1 MSIPNDISTYE
12 KMANMKNIIGD
23 SFIELLKQSIKNNQN
38 ENVIKML
45 DMTKEKPET
54 FLELL
59 PVAILNQNFEIVK
72 YMVEK
77 FKITEADTPSMN
89 ALSFVNSIYPDNSK
103 NKINEPKDNY
113 LLIQSPFILICGIGG
128 NIEIYKF
135 VLNNKLISDK
145 KQVGFIGL
153 SKKYKNLVYSNVVGA
168 CAYYGKHEILE
179 FILKAPKNEL
189 DVNNINIPTTEKKSK
204 NNSRLFVKEFTGL
217 TPCMLAIV
225 GPCSD
230 LQTIDVLKKLINY
243 HAKFDALD
251 LNKDNLL
258 HLATKNKKIETAKY
272 LIDELNLKNLLNETN
287 KEGQTP
293 LSLAQHLKDKVF
305 ISYYNEKTGVDEKEI
320 EENLKELINESNK
333 SNKNNNKKKK
343 NKKNKNNDT
352 VTLLNTTEYQESLK
366 VDNTSE
372 KNYSSTYS
380 NTNSKNT
387 YNSSNN
393 RIKLHALLDNP
404 KPKKK
409 KEKQEIKVEKEE
421 KKVENNVEDKKEEE
435 KKEDEKEE
443 EPKEEEKKEEEKD
456 IKTKKIQNTEPDED
470 EEVIV
475 GLSIKKHKKKNKGK
489 KNKDNKN
496 EQNKEKELEEKRK
509 KEEEEKEKQRK
520 KEEEEEK
527 KRIEEEK
534 RKKQEEEEKQRRIE
548 EEKRQKEE
556 EEKRKKE
563 EEKRQKEEEEK
574 KRRQEEE
581 ERARKQK
588 EEEEKR
594 AKEEEEERKKKLDE
608 EQKEKEKEE
617 KKKKEE
623 EEKKKKE
630 KEEKKKKEEE
640 EEKKKKEEEK
650 KRNQKKEEK
659 TEEEEEE
666 EEEYSYSD
674 EENFLDDGDNSEKEE
689 KKEKPKIINQK
700 DYETLNKNYFEL
712 ERKILLLEKEKEELA
727 SCLKKLYLEKKANA
741 NIPITSNNEE
751 NINDLMF
758 LVNKELENKDNIIH
772 DLEGKVSKVDLR
784 NIENFSKE
792 ELLEYKDFYTKNL
805 KIINEAMKK
814 Y

>member
-23 SFIELLKQSIKNNQN
+23 SFVELLKQSIKNNQN

-54 FLELL
+54 FYELL
-59 PVAILNQNFEIVK
+59 PVAILSQNFEIVK

-77 FKITEADTPSMN
+77 FKITEAETPNMN

-103 NKINEPKDNY
+103 NKLNEAKDNY
-113 LLIQSPFILICGIGG
+113 LLVQSPFIIISGIGG
-128 NIEIYKF
+128 NIEIYKYL
-135 VLNNKLISDK
+135 LNNKLISDK

-153 SKKYKNLVYSNVVGA
+153 SKKYKNLFYSNVVGA
-168 CAYYGKHEILE
+168 SAYYGKHQILE
-179 FILKAPKNEL
+179 FILKTPKNDL
-189 DVNNINIPTTEKKSK
+189 DINIPTTEKKSK
-204 NNSRLFVKEFTGL
+204 NNSRVLVKEFTGL

-243 HAKFDALD
+243 NAKFDALD

-272 LIDELNLKNLLNETN
+272 LIDQLNLKNLLNETN

-293 LSLAQHLKDKVF
+293 LSLAQHLKDNDF
-305 ISYYNEKTGVDEKEI
+305 TSYYNEKTGVDEKEI

-333 SNKNNNKKKK
+333 SNKNYNKKKK
-343 NKKNKNNDT
+343 NKKNKNNET
-352 VTLLNTTEYQESLK
+352 ITLLNTTEYQESLK
-366 VDNTSE
+366 VDTTSE
-372 KNYSSTYS
+372 KKNSSTYS
-380 NTNSKNT
+380 NTYSKNT

-393 RIKLHALLDNP
+393 RDKLHALLDNP

-421 KKVENNVEDKKEEE
+421 KKVESNVEDKKEEE

-443 EPKEEEKKEEEKD
+443 EPKEAEKD
-456 IKTKKIQNTEPDED
+456 TKAKKIQNTEPDED

-489 KNKDNKN
+489 KNKDNEN

-520 KEEEEEK
+520 KEEEEEQ

-534 RKKQEEEEKQRRIE
+534 RKKQEEEEELKRIE

-556 EEKRKKE
+556 EEKRK
-563 EEKRQKEEEEK
+563 QEEEEK
-574 KRRQEEE
+574 KRRDEEE

-594 AKEEEEERKKKLDE
+594 AKEEEERKKKLEE
-608 EQKEKEKEE
+608 EQKEK
-617 KKKKEE
+617 
-623 EEKKKKE
+623 
-630 KEEKKKKEEE
+630 EE

-650 KRNQKKEEK
+650 KKKEEEK
-659 TEEEEEE
+659 KKKEEEKKKKEEEKKKKEEEKNEEEEEE
-666 EEEYSYSD
+666 EEDYSYSD

-772 DLEGKVSKVDLR
+772 ELEGKVSKVDLR
-784 NIENFSKE
+784 NIENFSKD
-792 ELLEYKDFYTKNL
+792 ELLEYKEFYTKNL
-805 KIINEAMKK
+805 KIINEAMKQ

>member
-23 SFIELLKQSIKNNQN
+23 SFVELLKQSIKNNQN

-54 FLELL
+54 FYELL
-59 PVAILNQNFEIVK
+59 PVAILSQNFEIVK

-77 FKITEADTPSMN
+77 FKITEAETPNMN

-103 NKINEPKDNY
+103 NKLNEAKDNY
-113 LLIQSPFILICGIGG
+113 LLVQSPFIIISGIGG
-128 NIEIYKF
+128 NIEIYKYL
-135 VLNNKLISDK
+135 LNNKLISDK

-153 SKKYKNLVYSNVVGA
+153 SKKYKNLFYSNVVGA

-179 FILKAPKNEL
+179 FILKTPKNDL
-189 DVNNINIPTTEKKSK
+189 DINIPTTEKKSK
-204 NNSRLFVKEFTGL
+204 NNSRVLVKEFTGL

-243 HAKFDALD
+243 NAKFDALD

-272 LIDELNLKNLLNETN
+272 LIDQLNLKNLLNETN

-293 LSLAQHLKDKVF
+293 LSLAQHLKDNDF
-305 ISYYNEKTGVDEKEI
+305 TSYYNEKTGVDEKEI

-333 SNKNNNKKKK
+333 SNKNYNKKKK
-343 NKKNKNNDT
+343 NKKNKNNET
-352 VTLLNTTEYQESLK
+352 ITLLNTTEYQESLK
-366 VDNTSE
+366 VDTTSE
-372 KNYSSTYS
+372 KKNSSTYS
-380 NTNSKNT
+380 NTYSKNT

-393 RIKLHALLDNP
+393 RDKLHALLDNP

-421 KKVENNVEDKKEEE
+421 KKVESNVEDKKEEE

-443 EPKEEEKKEEEKD
+443 EPKEAEKD
-456 IKTKKIQNTEPDED
+456 TKAKKIQNTEPDED

-489 KNKDNKN
+489 KNKDNEN
-496 EQNKEKELEEKRK
+496 EQNKEKELEEKRKKEEEEKRK

-520 KEEEEEK
+520 KEEEEEQ

-534 RKKQEEEEKQRRIE
+534 RKKQEEEEELKRIE
-548 EEKRQKEE
+548 EEKKQKEE
-556 EEKRKKE
+556 EEKRK
-563 EEKRQKEEEEK
+563 QEEEEK
-574 KRRQEEE
+574 KRRDEEE

-594 AKEEEEERKKKLDE
+594 AKEEEERKKKLEE
-608 EQKEKEKEE
+608 EQKEK
-617 KKKKEE
+617 
-623 EEKKKKE
+623 
-630 KEEKKKKEEE
+630 EE

-650 KRNQKKEEK
+650 KKKEEEK
-659 TEEEEEE
+659 KKKEEEKKKKEEEKKKKEEEKKKKEEEKNEEEEEE
-666 EEEYSYSD
+666 EEDYSYSD

-772 DLEGKVSKVDLR
+772 ELEGKVSKVDLR
-784 NIENFSKE
+784 NIENFSKD
-792 ELLEYKDFYTKNL
+792 ELLEYKEFYTKNL
-805 KIINEAMKK
+805 KIINEAMKQ

>member
-23 SFIELLKQSIKNNQN
+23 SFVELLKQSIKNNQN

-54 FLELL
+54 FYELL
-59 PVAILNQNFEIVK
+59 PVAILSQNFEIVK

-77 FKITEADTPSMN
+77 FKITEAETPNMN

-103 NKINEPKDNY
+103 NKLNEAKDNY
-113 LLIQSPFILICGIGG
+113 LLVQSPFIIISGIGG
-128 NIEIYKF
+128 NIEIYKYL
-135 VLNNKLISDK
+135 LNNKLISDK

-153 SKKYKNLVYSNVVGA
+153 SKKYKNLFYSNVVGA

-179 FILKAPKNEL
+179 FILKTPKNDL
-189 DVNNINIPTTEKKSK
+189 DINIPTTEKKSK
-204 NNSRLFVKEFTGL
+204 NNSRVLVKEFTGL

-243 HAKFDALD
+243 NAKFDALD

-272 LIDELNLKNLLNETN
+272 LIDQLNLKNLLNETN

-293 LSLAQHLKDKVF
+293 LSLAQHLKDNDF
-305 ISYYNEKTGVDEKEI
+305 TSYYNEKTGVDEKEI

-333 SNKNNNKKKK
+333 SNKNYNKKKK
-343 NKKNKNNDT
+343 NKKNKNNET
-352 VTLLNTTEYQESLK
+352 ITLLNTTEYQESLK
-366 VDNTSE
+366 VDTTSE
-372 KNYSSTYS
+372 KKNSSTYS
-380 NTNSKNT
+380 NTYSKNT

-393 RIKLHALLDNP
+393 RDKLHALLDNP

-421 KKVENNVEDKKEEE
+421 KKVESNVEDKKEEE

-443 EPKEEEKKEEEKD
+443 EPKEAEKD
-456 IKTKKIQNTEPDED
+456 TKTKKIQNTEPDED

-489 KNKDNKN
+489 KNKDNEN
-496 EQNKEKELEEKRK
+496 EQNKEKELEEKRKKEEEEKRK

-520 KEEEEEK
+520 KEEEEEQ

-534 RKKQEEEEKQRRIE
+534 RKKQEEEEELKRIE
-548 EEKRQKEE
+548 EEKKQKEE
-556 EEKRKKE
+556 EEKRK
-563 EEKRQKEEEEK
+563 QEEEEK
-574 KRRQEEE
+574 KRRDEEE

-594 AKEEEEERKKKLDE
+594 AKEEEERKKKLEE
-608 EQKEKEKEE
+608 EQK
-617 KKKKEE
+617 KK
-623 EEKKKKE
+623 
-630 KEEKKKKEEE
+630 EE

-650 KRNQKKEEK
+650 KKKEEEK
-659 TEEEEEE
+659 KKKEEEKKKKEEEKKKKEEEKKKKEEEKNEEEEEE
-666 EEEYSYSD
+666 EEDYSYSD

-772 DLEGKVSKVDLR
+772 ELEGKVSKVDLR
-784 NIENFSKE
+784 NIENFSKD
-792 ELLEYKDFYTKNL
+792 ELLEYKEFYTKNL
-805 KIINEAMKK
+805 KIINEAMKQ

>member
-1 MSIPNDISTYE
+1 
-12 KMANMKNIIGD
+12 
-23 SFIELLKQSIKNNQN
+23 
-38 ENVIKML
+38 
-45 DMTKEKPET
+45 MTKEKPET

-135 VLNNKLISDK
+135 LLNNKLISDK

-421 KKVENNVEDKKEEE
+421 KKVESNGSSPRSNAARPAGLATTILPAGCTTPRAAAQRPSTSTRDNRLRIFPAKPQQYQRRKMT
-435 KKEDEKEE
+435 
-443 EPKEEEKKEEEKD
+443 
-456 IKTKKIQNTEPDED
+456 IPDGYSAR
-470 EEVIV
+470 I
-475 GLSIKKHKKKNKGK
+475 LSISTLSASTPASPTTPPMPYAWMLNAAIPSPAARPFT
-489 KNKDNKN
+489 NLT
-496 EQNKEKELEEKRK
+496 LETRPTHDTGAVESVGWAMPMSYRLMEYTPPSGLTVALNRYQWSFKIDDAS
-509 KEEEEKEKQRK
+509 Q
-520 KEEEEEK
+520 
-527 KRIEEEK
+527 IGTAVSVPLTSAYTTGF
-534 RKKQEEEEKQRRIE
+534 IP
-548 EEKRQKEE
+548 
-556 EEKRKKE
+556 
-563 EEKRQKEEEEK
+563 
-574 KRRQEEE
+574 
-581 ERARKQK
+581 ARDQG
-588 EEEEKR
+588 
-594 AKEEEEERKKKLDE
+594 
-608 EQKEKEKEE
+608 Q
-617 KKKKEE
+617 
-623 EEKKKKE
+623 
-630 KEEKKKKEEE
+630 
-640 EEKKKKEEEK
+640 
-650 KRNQKKEEK
+650 
-659 TEEEEEE
+659 
-666 EEEYSYSD
+666 
-674 EENFLDDGDNSEKEE
+674 
-689 KKEKPKIINQK
+689 
-700 DYETLNKNYFEL
+700 
-712 ERKILLLEKEKEELA
+712 
-727 SCLKKLYLEKKANA
+727 
-741 NIPITSNNEE
+741 
-751 NINDLMF
+751 
-758 LVNKELENKDNIIH
+758 
-772 DLEGKVSKVDLR
+772 
-784 NIENFSKE
+784 
-792 ELLEYKDFYTKNL
+792 
-805 KIINEAMKK
+805 
-814 Y
+814 

>member
-23 SFIELLKQSIKNNQN
+23 SFVELLKQSIKNNQN

-54 FLELL
+54 FYELL
-59 PVAILNQNFEIVK
+59 PVAILSQNFEIVK

-77 FKITEADTPSMN
+77 FKITEAETPNMN

-103 NKINEPKDNY
+103 NKLNEAKDNY
-113 LLIQSPFILICGIGG
+113 LLVQSPFIIISGIGG
-128 NIEIYKF
+128 NIEIYKYL
-135 VLNNKLISDK
+135 LNNKLISDK

-153 SKKYKNLVYSNVVGA
+153 SKKYKNLFYSNVVGA
-168 CAYYGKHEILE
+168 SAYYGKHQILE
-179 FILKAPKNEL
+179 FILKTPKNDL
-189 DVNNINIPTTEKKSK
+189 DINIPTTEKKSK
-204 NNSRLFVKEFTGL
+204 NNSRVLVKEFTGL

-243 HAKFDALD
+243 NAKFDALD

-272 LIDELNLKNLLNETN
+272 LIDQLNLKNLLNETN

-293 LSLAQHLKDKVF
+293 LSLAQHLKDNDF
-305 ISYYNEKTGVDEKEI
+305 TSYYNEKTGVDEKEI

-333 SNKNNNKKKK
+333 SNKNYNKKKK
-343 NKKNKNNDT
+343 NKKNKNNET
-352 VTLLNTTEYQESLK
+352 ITLLNTTEYQESLK
-366 VDNTSE
+366 VDTTSE
-372 KNYSSTYS
+372 KKNSSTYS
-380 NTNSKNT
+380 NTYSKNT

-393 RIKLHALLDNP
+393 RDKLHALLDNP

-421 KKVENNVEDKKEEE
+421 KKVESNVEDKKEEE

-443 EPKEEEKKEEEKD
+443 EPKEAEKD
-456 IKTKKIQNTEPDED
+456 TKTKKIQNTEPDED

-489 KNKDNKN
+489 KNKDNEN
-496 EQNKEKELEEKRK
+496 EQNKEKELEEKRKKEEEEKRK

-520 KEEEEEK
+520 KEEEEEQ

-534 RKKQEEEEKQRRIE
+534 RKKQEEEEELKKIK

-556 EEKRKKE
+556 EEKRK
-563 EEKRQKEEEEK
+563 QEEEEK
-574 KRRQEEE
+574 KRRDEEE

-594 AKEEEEERKKKLDE
+594 AKEEEERKKKLEE
-608 EQKEKEKEE
+608 EQKEK
-617 KKKKEE
+617 
-623 EEKKKKE
+623 
-630 KEEKKKKEEE
+630 EE

-650 KRNQKKEEK
+650 KKKEEEK
-659 TEEEEEE
+659 KKKEEEKKKKEEEKKKKEEEKKKKEEEKNEEEEEE
-666 EEEYSYSD
+666 EEDYSYSD

-772 DLEGKVSKVDLR
+772 ELEGKVSKVDLR
-784 NIENFSKE
+784 NIENFSKD
-792 ELLEYKDFYTKNL
+792 ELLEYKEFYTKNL
-805 KIINEAMKK
+805 KIINEAMKQ

>member
-23 SFIELLKQSIKNNQN
+23 SFVELLKQSIKNNQN

-54 FLELL
+54 FYELL
-59 PVAILNQNFEIVK
+59 PVAILSQNFEIVK

-77 FKITEADTPSMN
+77 FKITEAETPNMN

-103 NKINEPKDNY
+103 NKLNEAKDNY
-113 LLIQSPFILICGIGG
+113 LLVQSPFIIISGIGG
-128 NIEIYKF
+128 NIEIYKYL
-135 VLNNKLISDK
+135 LNNKLISDK

-153 SKKYKNLVYSNVVGA
+153 SKKYKNLFYSNVVGA

-179 FILKAPKNEL
+179 FILKTPKNDL
-189 DVNNINIPTTEKKSK
+189 DINIPTTEKKSK
-204 NNSRLFVKEFTGL
+204 NNSRVLVKEFTGL

-243 HAKFDALD
+243 NAKFDALD

-272 LIDELNLKNLLNETN
+272 LIDQLNLKNLLNETN

-293 LSLAQHLKDKVF
+293 LSLAQHLKDNDF
-305 ISYYNEKTGVDEKEI
+305 TSYYNEKTGVDEKEI

-333 SNKNNNKKKK
+333 SNKNYNKKKK
-343 NKKNKNNDT
+343 NKKNKNNET
-352 VTLLNTTEYQESLK
+352 ITLLNTTEYQESLK
-366 VDNTSE
+366 VDTTSE
-372 KNYSSTYS
+372 KKNSSTYS
-380 NTNSKNT
+380 NTYSKNT

-393 RIKLHALLDNP
+393 RDKLHALLDNP

-421 KKVENNVEDKKEEE
+421 KKVESNVEDKKEEE

-443 EPKEEEKKEEEKD
+443 EPKEAEKD
-456 IKTKKIQNTEPDED
+456 TKAKKIQNTEPDED

-489 KNKDNKN
+489 KNKDNEN
-496 EQNKEKELEEKRK
+496 EQNKEKELEEKRKKEEEEKRK

-520 KEEEEEK
+520 KEEEEEQ

-534 RKKQEEEEKQRRIE
+534 RKKQEEEEELKKIK

-556 EEKRKKE
+556 EEKRK
-563 EEKRQKEEEEK
+563 QEEEEK
-574 KRRQEEE
+574 KRRDEEE

-594 AKEEEEERKKKLDE
+594 AKEEEERKKKLEE
-608 EQKEKEKEE
+608 EQK
-617 KKKKEE
+617 KK
-623 EEKKKKE
+623 
-630 KEEKKKKEEE
+630 EE

-650 KRNQKKEEK
+650 KKKEEEK
-659 TEEEEEE
+659 KKKEEEKKKKEEEKKKKEEEKKKKEEEKNEEEEEE
-666 EEEYSYSD
+666 EEDYSYSD

-772 DLEGKVSKVDLR
+772 ELEGKVSKVDLR
-784 NIENFSKE
+784 NIENFSKD
-792 ELLEYKDFYTKNL
+792 ELLEYKEFYTKNL
-805 KIINEAMKK
+805 KIINEAMKQ

>member
-23 SFIELLKQSIKNNQN
+23 SFVELLKQSIKNNQN

-54 FLELL
+54 FYELL
-59 PVAILNQNFEIVK
+59 PVAILSQNFEIVK

-77 FKITEADTPSMN
+77 FKITEAETPNMN

-103 NKINEPKDNY
+103 NKLNEAKDNY
-113 LLIQSPFILICGIGG
+113 LLVQSPFIIISGIGG
-128 NIEIYKF
+128 NIEIYKYL
-135 VLNNKLISDK
+135 LNNKLISDK

-153 SKKYKNLVYSNVVGA
+153 SKKYKNLFYSNVVGA

-179 FILKAPKNEL
+179 FILKTPKNDL
-189 DVNNINIPTTEKKSK
+189 DINIPTTEKKSK
-204 NNSRLFVKEFTGL
+204 NNSRVLVKEFTGL

-243 HAKFDALD
+243 NAKFDALD

-272 LIDELNLKNLLNETN
+272 LIDQLNLKNLLNETN

-293 LSLAQHLKDKVF
+293 LSLAQHLKDNDF
-305 ISYYNEKTGVDEKEI
+305 TSYYNEKTGVDEKEI

-333 SNKNNNKKKK
+333 SNKNYNKKKK
-343 NKKNKNNDT
+343 NKKNKNNET
-352 VTLLNTTEYQESLK
+352 ITLLNTTEYQESLK
-366 VDNTSE
+366 VDTTSE
-372 KNYSSTYS
+372 KKNSSTYS
-380 NTNSKNT
+380 NTYSKNT

-393 RIKLHALLDNP
+393 RDKLHALLDNP

-421 KKVENNVEDKKEEE
+421 KKVESNVEDKKEEE

-443 EPKEEEKKEEEKD
+443 EPKEAEKD
-456 IKTKKIQNTEPDED
+456 TKTKKIQNTEPDED

-489 KNKDNKN
+489 KNKDNEN
-496 EQNKEKELEEKRK
+496 EQNKEKELEEKRKKEEEEKRK

-520 KEEEEEK
+520 KEEEEEQ

-534 RKKQEEEEKQRRIE
+534 RKKQEEEEELKRIE
-548 EEKRQKEE
+548 EEKKQKEE
-556 EEKRKKE
+556 EEKRK
-563 EEKRQKEEEEK
+563 QEEEEK
-574 KRRQEEE
+574 KRRDEEE

-594 AKEEEEERKKKLDE
+594 AKEEEERKKKLEE
-608 EQKEKEKEE
+608 EQK
-617 KKKKEE
+617 KK
-623 EEKKKKE
+623 
-630 KEEKKKKEEE
+630 EE

-650 KRNQKKEEK
+650 KKKEEEK
-659 TEEEEEE
+659 KKKEEEKNEEEEEE
-666 EEEYSYSD
+666 EEDYSYSD

-772 DLEGKVSKVDLR
+772 ELEGKVSKVDLR
-784 NIENFSKE
+784 NIENFSKD
-792 ELLEYKDFYTKNL
+792 ELLEYKEFYTKNL
-805 KIINEAMKK
+805 KIINEAMKQ

>member
-23 SFIELLKQSIKNNQN
+23 SFVELLKQSIKNNQN

-54 FLELL
+54 FYELL
-59 PVAILNQNFEIVK
+59 PVAILSQNFEIVK

-77 FKITEADTPSMN
+77 FKITEAETPNMN

-103 NKINEPKDNY
+103 NKLNEAKDNY
-113 LLIQSPFILICGIGG
+113 LLVQSPFIIISGIGG
-128 NIEIYKF
+128 NIEIYKYL
-135 VLNNKLISDK
+135 LNNKLISDK

-153 SKKYKNLVYSNVVGA
+153 SKKYKNLFYSNVVGA

-179 FILKAPKNEL
+179 FILKTPKNDL
-189 DVNNINIPTTEKKSK
+189 DINIPTTEKKSK
-204 NNSRLFVKEFTGL
+204 NNSRVLVKEFTGL

-243 HAKFDALD
+243 NAKFDALD

-272 LIDELNLKNLLNETN
+272 LIDQLNLKNLLNETN

-293 LSLAQHLKDKVF
+293 LSLAQHLKDNDF
-305 ISYYNEKTGVDEKEI
+305 TSYYNEKTGVDEKEI

-333 SNKNNNKKKK
+333 SNKNYNKKKK
-343 NKKNKNNDT
+343 NKKNKNNET
-352 VTLLNTTEYQESLK
+352 ITLLNTTEYQESLK
-366 VDNTSE
+366 VDTTSE
-372 KNYSSTYS
+372 KKNSSTYS
-380 NTNSKNT
+380 NTYSKNT

-393 RIKLHALLDNP
+393 RDKLHALLDNP

-421 KKVENNVEDKKEEE
+421 KKVESNVEDKKEEE

-443 EPKEEEKKEEEKD
+443 EPKEAEKD
-456 IKTKKIQNTEPDED
+456 TKTKKIQNTEPDED

-489 KNKDNKN
+489 KNKDNEN
-496 EQNKEKELEEKRK
+496 EQNKEKELEEKRKKEEEEKRK

-520 KEEEEEK
+520 KEEEEEQ

-534 RKKQEEEEKQRRIE
+534 RKKQEEEEELKKIK

-556 EEKRKKE
+556 EEKRK
-563 EEKRQKEEEEK
+563 QEEEEK
-574 KRRQEEE
+574 KRRDEEE

-594 AKEEEEERKKKLDE
+594 AKEEEERKKKLEE
-608 EQKEKEKEE
+608 EQKEK
-617 KKKKEE
+617 
-623 EEKKKKE
+623 
-630 KEEKKKKEEE
+630 EE

-650 KRNQKKEEK
+650 KKKEEEK
-659 TEEEEEE
+659 KKKEEEKKKKEEEKKKKEEEKKKKEEEKNEEEEEE
-666 EEEYSYSD
+666 EEDYSYSD

-772 DLEGKVSKVDLR
+772 ELEGKVSKVDLR
-784 NIENFSKE
+784 NIENFSKD
-792 ELLEYKDFYTKNL
+792 ELLEYKEFYTKNL
-805 KIINEAMKK
+805 KIINEAMKQ

>member
-23 SFIELLKQSIKNNQN
+23 SFVELLKQSIKNNQN

-54 FLELL
+54 FYELL
-59 PVAILNQNFEIVK
+59 PVAILSQNFEIVK

-77 FKITEADTPSMN
+77 FKITEAETPNMN

-103 NKINEPKDNY
+103 NKLNEAKDNY
-113 LLIQSPFILICGIGG
+113 LLVQSPFIIISGIGG
-128 NIEIYKF
+128 NIEIYKYL
-135 VLNNKLISDK
+135 LNNKLISDK

-153 SKKYKNLVYSNVVGA
+153 SKKYKNLFYSNVVGA

-179 FILKAPKNEL
+179 FILKTPKNDL
-189 DVNNINIPTTEKKSK
+189 DINIPTTEKKSK
-204 NNSRLFVKEFTGL
+204 NNSRVLVKEFTGL

-243 HAKFDALD
+243 NAKFDALD

-272 LIDELNLKNLLNETN
+272 LIDQLNLKNLLNETN

-293 LSLAQHLKDKVF
+293 LSLAQHLKDNDF
-305 ISYYNEKTGVDEKEI
+305 TSYYNEKTGVDEKEI

-333 SNKNNNKKKK
+333 SNKNYNKKKK
-343 NKKNKNNDT
+343 NKKNKNNET
-352 VTLLNTTEYQESLK
+352 ITLLNTTEYQESLK
-366 VDNTSE
+366 VDTTSE
-372 KNYSSTYS
+372 KKNSSTYS
-380 NTNSKNT
+380 NTYSKNT

-393 RIKLHALLDNP
+393 RDKLHALLDNP

-421 KKVENNVEDKKEEE
+421 KKVESNVEDKKEEE

-443 EPKEEEKKEEEKD
+443 EPKEAEKD
-456 IKTKKIQNTEPDED
+456 TKAKKIQNTEPDED

-489 KNKDNKN
+489 KNKDNEN
-496 EQNKEKELEEKRK
+496 EQNKEKELEEKRKKEEEEKRK

-520 KEEEEEK
+520 KEEEEEQ

-534 RKKQEEEEKQRRIE
+534 RKKQEEEEELKRIE

-556 EEKRKKE
+556 EEKRK
-563 EEKRQKEEEEK
+563 QEEEEK
-574 KRRQEEE
+574 KRRDEEE

-594 AKEEEEERKKKLDE
+594 AKEEEERKKKLEE
-608 EQKEKEKEE
+608 EQK
-617 KKKKEE
+617 KK
-623 EEKKKKE
+623 
-630 KEEKKKKEEE
+630 EE

-650 KRNQKKEEK
+650 KKKEEEK
-659 TEEEEEE
+659 KKKEEEKKKKEEEKKKKEEEKKKKEEEKNEEEEEE
-666 EEEYSYSD
+666 EEDYSYSD

-772 DLEGKVSKVDLR
+772 ELEGKVSKVDLR
-784 NIENFSKE
+784 NIENFSKD
-792 ELLEYKDFYTKNL
+792 ELLEYKEFYTKNL
-805 KIINEAMKK
+805 KIINEAMKQ

>member
-23 SFIELLKQSIKNNQN
+23 SFVELLKQSIKNNQN

-54 FLELL
+54 FYELL
-59 PVAILNQNFEIVK
+59 PVAILSQNFEIVK

-77 FKITEADTPSMN
+77 FKITEAETPNMN

-103 NKINEPKDNY
+103 NKLNEAKDNY
-113 LLIQSPFILICGIGG
+113 LLVQSPFIIISGIGG
-128 NIEIYKF
+128 NIEIYKYL
-135 VLNNKLISDK
+135 LNNKLISDK

-153 SKKYKNLVYSNVVGA
+153 SKKYKNLFYSNVVGA

-179 FILKAPKNEL
+179 FILKTPKNDL
-189 DVNNINIPTTEKKSK
+189 DINIPTTEKKSK
-204 NNSRLFVKEFTGL
+204 NNSRVLVKEFTGL

-243 HAKFDALD
+243 NAKFDALD

-272 LIDELNLKNLLNETN
+272 LIDQLNLKNLLNETN

-293 LSLAQHLKDKVF
+293 LSLAQHLKDNDF
-305 ISYYNEKTGVDEKEI
+305 TSYYNEKTGVDEKEI

-333 SNKNNNKKKK
+333 SNKNYNKKKK
-343 NKKNKNNDT
+343 NKKNKNNET
-352 VTLLNTTEYQESLK
+352 ITLLNTTEYQESLK
-366 VDNTSE
+366 VDTTSE
-372 KNYSSTYS
+372 KKNSSTYS
-380 NTNSKNT
+380 NTYSKNT

-393 RIKLHALLDNP
+393 RDKLHALLDNP

-421 KKVENNVEDKKEEE
+421 KKVESNVEDKKEEE

-443 EPKEEEKKEEEKD
+443 EPKEAEKD
-456 IKTKKIQNTEPDED
+456 TKTKKIQNTEPDED

-489 KNKDNKN
+489 KNKDNEN
-496 EQNKEKELEEKRK
+496 EQNKEKELEEKRKKEEEEKRK

-520 KEEEEEK
+520 KEEEEEQ

-534 RKKQEEEEKQRRIE
+534 RKKQEEEEELKKIE

-556 EEKRKKE
+556 EEKRK
-563 EEKRQKEEEEK
+563 QEEEEK
-574 KRRQEEE
+574 KRRDEEE

-594 AKEEEEERKKKLDE
+594 AKEEEERKKKLEE
-608 EQKEKEKEE
+608 EQK
-617 KKKKEE
+617 KK
-623 EEKKKKE
+623 
-630 KEEKKKKEEE
+630 EE

-650 KRNQKKEEK
+650 KKKEEEK
-659 TEEEEEE
+659 KKKEEEKKKKEEEKKKKEEEKKKKEEEKNEEEEEE
-666 EEEYSYSD
+666 EEDYSYSD

-772 DLEGKVSKVDLR
+772 ELEGKVSKVDLR
-784 NIENFSKE
+784 NIENFSKD
-792 ELLEYKDFYTKNL
+792 ELLEYKEFYTKNL
-805 KIINEAMKK
+805 KIINEAMKQ

>member
-23 SFIELLKQSIKNNQN
+23 SFVELLKQSIKNNQN

-54 FLELL
+54 FYELL
-59 PVAILNQNFEIVK
+59 PVAILSQNFEIVK

-77 FKITEADTPSMN
+77 FKITEAETPNMN

-103 NKINEPKDNY
+103 NKLNEAKDNY
-113 LLIQSPFILICGIGG
+113 LLVQSPFIIISGIGG
-128 NIEIYKF
+128 NIEIYKYL
-135 VLNNKLISDK
+135 LNNKLISDK

-153 SKKYKNLVYSNVVGA
+153 SKKYKNLFYSNVVGA

-179 FILKAPKNEL
+179 FILKTPKNDL
-189 DVNNINIPTTEKKSK
+189 DINIPTTEKKSK
-204 NNSRLFVKEFTGL
+204 NNSRVLVKEFTGL

-243 HAKFDALD
+243 NAKFDALD

-272 LIDELNLKNLLNETN
+272 LIDQLNLKNLLNETN

-293 LSLAQHLKDKVF
+293 LSLAQHLKDNDF
-305 ISYYNEKTGVDEKEI
+305 TSYYNEKTGVDEKEI

-333 SNKNNNKKKK
+333 SNKNYNKKKK
-343 NKKNKNNDT
+343 NKKNKNNET
-352 VTLLNTTEYQESLK
+352 ITLLNTTEYQESLK
-366 VDNTSE
+366 VDTTSE
-372 KNYSSTYS
+372 KKNSSTYS
-380 NTNSKNT
+380 NTYSKNT

-393 RIKLHALLDNP
+393 RDKLHALLDNP

-421 KKVENNVEDKKEEE
+421 KKVESNVEDKKEEE

-443 EPKEEEKKEEEKD
+443 EPKEAEKD
-456 IKTKKIQNTEPDED
+456 TKTKKIQNTEPDED

-489 KNKDNKN
+489 KNKDNEN
-496 EQNKEKELEEKRK
+496 EQNKEKELEEKRKKEEEEKRK

-520 KEEEEEK
+520 KEEEEEQ

-534 RKKQEEEEKQRRIE
+534 RKKQEEEEELKKIK

-556 EEKRKKE
+556 EEKRK
-563 EEKRQKEEEEK
+563 QEEEEK
-574 KRRQEEE
+574 KRRDEEE

-594 AKEEEEERKKKLDE
+594 AKEEEERKKKLEE
-608 EQKEKEKEE
+608 EQKEKEEE
-617 KKKKEE
+617 QKKKK
-623 EEKKKKE
+623 
-630 KEEKKKKEEE
+630 E

-650 KRNQKKEEK
+650 KKKEEEK
-659 TEEEEEE
+659 KKKEEEKKKKEEEKKKKEEEKNEEEEEE
-666 EEEYSYSD
+666 EEDYSYSD

-772 DLEGKVSKVDLR
+772 ELEGKVSKVDLR
-784 NIENFSKE
+784 NIENFSKD
-792 ELLEYKDFYTKNL
+792 ELLEYKEFYTKNL
-805 KIINEAMKK
+805 KIINEAMKQ

>member
-135 VLNNKLISDK
+135 LLNNKLISDK

-179 FILKAPKNEL
+179 FILKTPKNEL

-409 KEKQEIKVEKEE
+409 KEKQEIKIEKEE
-421 KKVENNVEDKKEEE
+421 KKVENNVEVKKEEE
-435 KKEDEKEE
+435 KKEDVKEE
-443 EPKEEEKKEEEKD
+443 EHKEAEKD
-456 IKTKKIQNTEPDED
+456 TKTKKIQNTQPDED

-489 KNKDNKN
+489 KNKDNEN

-509 KEEEEKEKQRK
+509 KEEEEKEKEKQRK

-556 EEKRKKE
+556 EEKRKKEE

-640 EEKKKKEEEK
+640 EKKKKEEEK

-666 EEEYSYSD
+666 EEDYSYSD

>member
-23 SFIELLKQSIKNNQN
+23 SFVELLKQSIKNNQN

-54 FLELL
+54 FYELL
-59 PVAILNQNFEIVK
+59 PVAILSQNFEIVK

-77 FKITEADTPSMN
+77 FKITEAETPNMN

-103 NKINEPKDNY
+103 NKLNEAKDNY
-113 LLIQSPFILICGIGG
+113 LLVQSPFIIISGIGG
-128 NIEIYKF
+128 NIEIYKYL
-135 VLNNKLISDK
+135 LNNKLISDK

-153 SKKYKNLVYSNVVGA
+153 SKKYKNLFYSNVVGA

-179 FILKAPKNEL
+179 FILKTPKNDL
-189 DVNNINIPTTEKKSK
+189 DINIPTTEKKSK
-204 NNSRLFVKEFTGL
+204 NNSRVLVKEFTGL

-243 HAKFDALD
+243 NAKFDALD

-272 LIDELNLKNLLNETN
+272 LIDQLNLKNLLNETN

-293 LSLAQHLKDKVF
+293 LSLAQHLKDNDF
-305 ISYYNEKTGVDEKEI
+305 TSYYNEKTGVDEKEI

-333 SNKNNNKKKK
+333 SNKNYNKKKK
-343 NKKNKNNDT
+343 NKKNKNNET
-352 VTLLNTTEYQESLK
+352 ITLLNTTEYQESLK
-366 VDNTSE
+366 VDTTSE
-372 KNYSSTYS
+372 KKNSSTYS
-380 NTNSKNT
+380 NTYSKNT

-393 RIKLHALLDNP
+393 RDKLHALLDNP

-421 KKVENNVEDKKEEE
+421 KKVESNVEDKKEEE

-443 EPKEEEKKEEEKD
+443 EPKEAEKD
-456 IKTKKIQNTEPDED
+456 TKTKKIQNTEPDED

-489 KNKDNKN
+489 KNKDNEN
-496 EQNKEKELEEKRK
+496 EQNKEKELEEKRKKEEEEKRK

-520 KEEEEEK
+520 KEEEEEQ

-534 RKKQEEEEKQRRIE
+534 RKKQEEEEELKKIK

-556 EEKRKKE
+556 EEKRK
-563 EEKRQKEEEEK
+563 QEEEEK
-574 KRRQEEE
+574 KRRDEEE

-594 AKEEEEERKKKLDE
+594 AKEEEEERKKKLEE
-608 EQKEKEKEE
+608 EQKEK
-617 KKKKEE
+617 
-623 EEKKKKE
+623 
-630 KEEKKKKEEE
+630 EE

-650 KRNQKKEEK
+650 KKKEEEK
-659 TEEEEEE
+659 KKKEEEKKKKEEEKKKKEEEKKKKEEEKNEEEEEE
-666 EEEYSYSD
+666 EEDYSYSD

-772 DLEGKVSKVDLR
+772 ELEGKVSKVDLR
-784 NIENFSKE
+784 NIENFSKD
-792 ELLEYKDFYTKNL
+792 ELLEYKEFYTKNL
-805 KIINEAMKK
+805 KIINEAMKQ

>member
-23 SFIELLKQSIKNNQN
+23 SFVELLKQSIKNNQN

-54 FLELL
+54 FYELL
-59 PVAILNQNFEIVK
+59 PVAILSQNFEIVK

-77 FKITEADTPSMN
+77 FKITEAETPNMN

-103 NKINEPKDNY
+103 NKLNEAKDNY
-113 LLIQSPFILICGIGG
+113 LLVQSPFIIISGIGG
-128 NIEIYKF
+128 NIEIYKYL
-135 VLNNKLISDK
+135 LNNKLISDK

-153 SKKYKNLVYSNVVGA
+153 SKKYKNLFYSNVVGA

-179 FILKAPKNEL
+179 FILKTPKNDL
-189 DVNNINIPTTEKKSK
+189 DINIPTTEKKSK
-204 NNSRLFVKEFTGL
+204 NNSRVLVKEFTGL

-243 HAKFDALD
+243 NAKFDALD

-272 LIDELNLKNLLNETN
+272 LIDQLNLKNLLNETN

-293 LSLAQHLKDKVF
+293 LSLAQHLKDNDF
-305 ISYYNEKTGVDEKEI
+305 TSYYNEKTGVDEKEI

-333 SNKNNNKKKK
+333 SNKNYNKKKK
-343 NKKNKNNDT
+343 NKKNKNNET
-352 VTLLNTTEYQESLK
+352 ITLLNTTEYQESLK
-366 VDNTSE
+366 VDTTSE
-372 KNYSSTYS
+372 KKNSSTYS
-380 NTNSKNT
+380 NTYSKNT

-393 RIKLHALLDNP
+393 RDKLHALLDNP

-409 KEKQEIKVEKEE
+409 KEKQENIKVEKEE
-421 KKVENNVEDKKEEE
+421 KKVESNVEDKKEEE

-443 EPKEEEKKEEEKD
+443 EPKEAEKD
-456 IKTKKIQNTEPDED
+456 TKAKKIQNTEPDED

-489 KNKDNKN
+489 KNKDNEN
-496 EQNKEKELEEKRK
+496 EQNKEKELEEKRKKEEEEKRK

-520 KEEEEEK
+520 KEEEEEQ

-534 RKKQEEEEKQRRIE
+534 RKKQEEEEELKKIK

-556 EEKRKKE
+556 EEKRK
-563 EEKRQKEEEEK
+563 QEEEEK
-574 KRRQEEE
+574 KRRDEEE

-594 AKEEEEERKKKLDE
+594 AKEEEERKKKLEE
-608 EQKEKEKEE
+608 EQKEK
-617 KKKKEE
+617 
-623 EEKKKKE
+623 
-630 KEEKKKKEEE
+630 EE

-650 KRNQKKEEK
+650 KKKEEEK
-659 TEEEEEE
+659 KKKEEEKKKKEEEKKKKEEEKKKKEEEKNEEEEEE
-666 EEEYSYSD
+666 EEDYSYSD

-772 DLEGKVSKVDLR
+772 ELEGKVSKVDLR
-784 NIENFSKE
+784 NIENFSKD
-792 ELLEYKDFYTKNL
+792 ELLEYKEFYTKNL
-805 KIINEAMKK
+805 KIINEAMKQ

>member
-23 SFIELLKQSIKNNQN
+23 SFVELLKQSIKNNQN

-54 FLELL
+54 FYELL
-59 PVAILNQNFEIVK
+59 PVAILSQNFEIVK

-77 FKITEADTPSMN
+77 FKITEAETPNMN

-103 NKINEPKDNY
+103 NKLNEAKDNY
-113 LLIQSPFILICGIGG
+113 LLVQSPFIIISGIGG
-128 NIEIYKF
+128 NIEIYKYL
-135 VLNNKLISDK
+135 LNNKLISDK

-153 SKKYKNLVYSNVVGA
+153 SKKYKNLFYSNVVGA

-179 FILKAPKNEL
+179 FILKTPKNDL
-189 DVNNINIPTTEKKSK
+189 DINIPTTEKKSK
-204 NNSRLFVKEFTGL
+204 NNSRVLVKEFTGL

-243 HAKFDALD
+243 NAKFDALD

-272 LIDELNLKNLLNETN
+272 LIDQLNLKNLLNETN

-293 LSLAQHLKDKVF
+293 LSLAQHLKDNDF
-305 ISYYNEKTGVDEKEI
+305 TSYYNEKTGVDEKEI

-333 SNKNNNKKKK
+333 SNKNYNKKKK
-343 NKKNKNNDT
+343 NKKNKNNET
-352 VTLLNTTEYQESLK
+352 ITLLNTTEYQESLK
-366 VDNTSE
+366 VDTTSE
-372 KNYSSTYS
+372 KKNSSTYS
-380 NTNSKNT
+380 NTYSKNT

-393 RIKLHALLDNP
+393 RDKLHALLDNP

-421 KKVENNVEDKKEEE
+421 KKVESNVEDKKEEE

-443 EPKEEEKKEEEKD
+443 EPKEAEKD
-456 IKTKKIQNTEPDED
+456 TKTKKIQNTEPDED

-489 KNKDNKN
+489 KNKDNEN
-496 EQNKEKELEEKRK
+496 EQNKEKELEEKRKKEEEEKRK

-520 KEEEEEK
+520 KEEEEEQ

-534 RKKQEEEEKQRRIE
+534 RKKQEEEEELKKIK

-556 EEKRKKE
+556 EEKRK
-563 EEKRQKEEEEK
+563 QEEEEK
-574 KRRQEEE
+574 KRRDEEE

-594 AKEEEEERKKKLDE
+594 AKEEEERKKKLEE
-608 EQKEKEKEE
+608 EQKEK
-617 KKKKEE
+617 
-623 EEKKKKE
+623 
-630 KEEKKKKEEE
+630 EE

-650 KRNQKKEEK
+650 KKKEEEK
-659 TEEEEEE
+659 KKKEEEKNEEEEEE
-666 EEEYSYSD
+666 EEDYSYSD

-772 DLEGKVSKVDLR
+772 ELEGKVSKVDLR
-784 NIENFSKE
+784 NIENFSKD
-792 ELLEYKDFYTKNL
+792 ELLEYKEFYTKNL
-805 KIINEAMKK
+805 KIINEAMKQ

>member
-135 VLNNKLISDK
+135 LLNNKLISDK

-305 ISYYNEKTGVDEKEI
+305 ISYYNEKTGIDEKEI

-409 KEKQEIKVEKEE
+409 KEKQENNKVEKEE

-435 KKEDEKEE
+435 KKEDIKEE
-443 EPKEEEKKEEEKD
+443 EHKEAEKD
-456 IKTKKIQNTEPDED
+456 TKTKKIQNTQPDED

-489 KNKDNKN
+489 KNKDNEN

-509 KEEEEKEKQRK
+509 KEEEEKEKEKQRK

-563 EEKRQKEEEEK
+563 EEEKRQKEEEEK

-594 AKEEEEERKKKLDE
+594 AKEEEEERKKKLNE

-640 EEKKKKEEEK
+640 EKKKKDEEK

-666 EEEYSYSD
+666 EEDYSYSD